1 MVRKNWRVQLV
12 SAKFNNMKI
21 IVCESC
27 DAEFNIKHHLEP
39 RLYKIEFCPFCGEE
53 LNEELE
59 DELEDEDY
67 GEDYDE

>member
-1 MVRKNWRVQLV
+1 MQLV
-12 SAKFNNMKI
+12 SVRSNRMKL

-27 DAEFNIKHHLEP
+27 EAEFNIKHHLEP
-39 RLYKIEFCPFCGEE
+39 RLYKIEFCPFCGDE

-59 DELEDEDY
+59 DELEDENY

>member
-1 MVRKNWRVQLV
+1 
-12 SAKFNNMKI
+12 MKI

-39 RLYKIEFCPFCGEE
+39 RLYKIEFCPFCGDE

-59 DELEDEDY
+59 DELEDYD
-67 GEDYDE
+67 EDYDDE

>member
-1 MVRKNWRVQLV
+1 
-12 SAKFNNMKI
+12 MKL

-39 RLYKIEFCPFCGEE
+39 RLYKIEFCSFCGEE

-67 GEDYDE
+67 GGDYDE